1 MWQSVQAI
9 GSLLIL
15 VPFALA
21 QARRISAHQI
31 LYLTL
36 NAVGST
42 ALAIDAGVTRQWGF
56 LLLEGVWALVS
67 VIGIVRHKRFKVLW
81 TRRSAPGSHKHEVSA
96 PRRDSA

>member
-1 MWQSVQAI
+1 MPQLVQAI

-21 QARRISAHQI
+21 QTRRMRTDQI

-42 ALAIDAGVTRQWGF
+42 ALAIDAGITRQWGF
-56 LLLEGVWALVS
+56 LLLEGVWAFVS
-67 VIGIVRHKRFKVLW
+67 VIGIIGLARRWVRSM
-81 TRRSAPGSHKHEVSA
+81 RRPAPGSRQHEIRA
-96 PRRDSA
+96 ARRDRV